1 MPKKGSRSAN
11 PDVTDLAMQ
20 GWTSLWR
27 SFQQS
32 PIERRETNREVRAL
46 FDRALRIDPNDA
58 DALAGS
64 AYTYAVDWA
73 YGWGDPGT
81 DYEAKALGQADRAI
95 TRAPDNIRGYFA
107 KGFL

>member
-1 MPKKGSRSAN
+1 M
-11 PDVTDLAMQ
+11 L
-20 GWTSLWR
+20 
-27 SFQQS
+27 
-32 PIERRETNREVRAL
+32 
-46 FDRALRIDPNDA
+46 
-58 DALAGS
+58 
-64 AYTYAVDWA
+64 DWI